1 VTDSTGWGPP
11 EAGDSA
17 DTPGE
22 PAPTAPTAPDQ
33 GPGGQPG
40 AGAAG
45 TGGAGYGQAP
55 YGQPGY
61 GQAPYG
67 QAPYG
72 HPGYGQGPYGQ
83 SGYGQ
88 TPYGQPGYGQGP
100 YEQAPYGQAP
110 YGQPG
115 YGQVPYGQAPYGQ
128 VPYGQPGYGQPGYGQ
143 PGYGQTPYGSPAS
156 PYGQWTPP
164 APKPGIIPLRP
175 LGVGEILDGAF
186 TAVRRNPKATLG
198 LAAIV
203 MTVSGL
209 ITALTS
215 YALYHA
221 AGNSLSFPAT
231 GQTFTDAQWRHL
243 LTSFAEYAL
252 PALGIIVIISFL
264 TQTILTGMLT
274 AVVGHSVL
282 GRNVSIGEAWQ
293 IARPRLWA
301 LMGTTLLAGL
311 LVFAIWVGGGGIAVA
326 LGIVLIAAH
335 LAPLGGLLIAIGVI
349 TATVFAVLCYVRLVV
364 ATPAVIL
371 EGQGPRASLGRSW
384 RLTKRSWWR
393 VFGILLLV
401 ELIVLVASAILG
413 VPFDILRA
421 VAGSG
426 SGGSAGGGGLTVVF
440 GAQTA
445 STSFA
450 ATIITA
456 VGGIV
461 SASVTRPVLA
471 GAVALLYVDLRMR
484 REGLDIALQGAS
496 SQQDSGTGTFSSV
509 WASQPGPG
517 SMPGQQRW

>member
-11 EAGDSA
+11 ETGGSA

-22 PAPTAPTAPDQ
+22 PAPATPDQGPDQGPTALGQ

-45 TGGAGYGQAP
+45 PGGAGYGQAP

-67 QAPYG
+67 Q
-72 HPGYGQGPYGQ
+72 PG
-83 SGYGQ
+83 
-88 TPYGQPGYGQGP
+88 
-100 YEQAPYGQAP
+100 YGQAP

-115 YGQVPYGQAPYGQ
+115 YGQAPYGQPGYGQAPYGQ
-128 VPYGQPGYGQPGYGQ
+128 PGYGQAPYGQPGYGQ

-215 YALYHA
+215 YALYQA
-221 AGNSLSFPAT
+221 AGNSLSFPAA

-252 PALGIIVIISFL
+252 PALGIIVVISFL
-264 TQTILTGMLT
+264 AQTILTGMLT

-335 LAPLGGLLIAIGVI
+335 LAPLGGLLIAVGVI

-421 VAGSG
+421 VVGSG

-440 GAQTA
+440 GTHTT

-484 REGLDIALQGAS
+484 REGLDITLQGAS
-496 SQQDSGTGTFSSV
+496 SQPDSGTGTFSSV
-509 WASQPGPG
+509 WASHPGPG

>member
-1 VTDSTGWGPP
+1 MTDPGW
-11 EAGDSA
+11 
-17 DTPGE
+17 
-22 PAPTAPTAPDQ
+22 
-33 GPGGQPG
+33 
-40 AGAAG
+40 
-45 TGGAGYGQAP
+45 
-55 YGQPGY
+55 QPGY
-61 GQAPYG
+61 GQA
-67 QAPYG
+67 
-72 HPGYGQGPYGQ
+72 
-83 SGYGQ
+83 
-88 TPYGQPGYGQGP
+88 
-100 YEQAPYGQAP
+100 
-110 YGQPG
+110 
-115 YGQVPYGQAPYGQ
+115 
-128 VPYGQPGYGQPGYGQ
+128 
-143 PGYGQTPYGSPAS
+143 

-209 ITALTS
+209 ITALIS

-221 AGNSLSFPAT
+221 AGNSISFPAA

-243 LTSFAEYAL
+243 LTSMAEYVL
-252 PALGIIVIISFL
+252 PAVGIIVIISFL

-301 LMGTTLLAGL
+301 LMGTTFLAGL
-311 LVFAIWVGGGGIAVA
+311 LVFAIWVGGGGLAVV
-326 LGIVLIAAH
+326 LGIVLIRAH
-335 LAPLGGLLIAIGVI
+335 LAPIGGLLIAAGVI
-349 TATVFAVLCYVRLVV
+349 AATIFAVLCYVRWVV

-401 ELIVLVASAILG
+401 ELIVLIASAILG
-413 VPFDILRA
+413 VPFDVLRA
-421 VAGSG
+421 VVGSG
-426 SGGSAGGGGLTVVF
+426 SGGSASGGLTLAF
-440 GAQTA
+440 GTQTA
-445 STSFA
+445 STSLA
-450 ATIITA
+450 ATLITA

-471 GAVALLYVDLRMR
+471 GAVALIYVDLRMR
-484 REGLDIALQGAS
+484 REGLDIALQSAS
-496 SQQDSGTGTFSSV
+496 SQQDSGAGNVGSV
-509 WASQPGPG
+509 WASQPGAG
-517 SMPGQQRW
+517 SVPGQQRW